1 LTGAQ
6 RLRRSQRLAAADVGL
21 ALKSGRRF
29 RGARFSLYG
38 RPNAAGVARIALV
51 VPKKLVPRA
60 VDRNRIRR
68 VARETFRRHQEQL
81 VGLDLVVRLV
91 QPCGEHAVS
100 ATELIPLLDRCAH
113 AFPCR

>member
-1 LTGAQ
+1 LTTRL
-6 RLRRSQRLAAADVGL
+6 RLRRPQRLAADDVGR
-21 ALKSGRRF
+21 ALKDGRRF

-38 RPNAAGVARIALV
+38 RPNAAGLARIALV

-68 VARETFRRHQEQL
+68 IARETFRLYQEHL

-91 QPCGEHAVS
+91 QPCG
-100 ATELIPLLDRCAH
+100 TEPVNGAELAPLLERCAD
-113 AFPCR
+113 AFPDR

>member
-1 LTGAQ
+1 VTGAQ

-29 RGARFSLYG
+29 RGPRFSIYG
-38 RPNAAGVARIALV
+38 RPNAVGLARIALV

-68 VARETFRRHQEQL
+68 IARETFRRHQEHL

-91 QPCGEHAVS
+91 QPCGNDPVTAAEV
-100 ATELIPLLDRCAH
+100 LPLLDRCAD
-113 AFPCR
+113 AFADR

>member
-1 LTGAQ
+1 VTTRL
-6 RLRRSQRLAAADVGL
+6 RLRRPQRLAADDVGQ
-21 ALKSGRRF
+21 ALKDGRRF

-38 RPNAAGVARIALV
+38 RPNAVGLARIALV

-68 VARETFRRHQEQL
+68 IARETFRLRQEQL

-91 QPCGEHAVS
+91 QPCGTEPVS
-100 ATELIPLLDRCAH
+100 GAELAPLLDRCAN
-113 AFPCR
+113 AFPDR

>member
-1 LTGAQ
+1 MTGAQ

-29 RGARFSLYG
+29 RGDRFSLYG
-38 RPNAAGVARIALV
+38 RPNAVGLARIALV

-68 VARETFRRHQEQL
+68 VARETIRRYQEHL
-81 VGLDLVVRLV
+81 LGLDLVVRLV
-91 QPCGEHAVS
+91 QRCGSEPVTA
-100 ATELIPLLDRCAH
+100 ADLLPLLGRCAD
-113 AFPCR
+113 AFPDR

>member
-1 LTGAQ
+1 MSNRL
-6 RLRRSQRLAAADVGL
+6 RLRRTQRLAADDVGL
-21 ALKSGRRF
+21 ALKDGRRI

-38 RPNAAGVARIALV
+38 RPNAVGLARIALV

-68 VARETFRRHQEQL
+68 IARETFRLQQEHL

-91 QPCGEHAVS
+91 RVPEGEPVS
-100 ATELIPLLDRCAH
+100 AAELVPLLARCAD
-113 AFPCR
+113 AFADR

>member
-1 LTGAQ
+1 LTTGH
-6 RLRRSQRLAAADVGL
+6 RLRRSQRLAAGDVGL
-21 ALKSGRRF
+21 ALKDGRRF

-38 RPNAAGVARIALV
+38 RPNATGLARIALV

-68 VARETFRRHQEQL
+68 IARETIRQRQEHL

-91 QPCGEHAVS
+91 QPIGTVPVS
-100 ATELIPLLDRCAH
+100 GAELVPLLERCAD
-113 AFPCR
+113 AFPGR